1 MGVPCKCL
9 IPEGASL
16 DEKAPVG
23 LMPLKRGM

>member
-16 DEKAPVG
+16 DEKTPVG
-23 LMPLKRGM
+23 LMSLKKGM